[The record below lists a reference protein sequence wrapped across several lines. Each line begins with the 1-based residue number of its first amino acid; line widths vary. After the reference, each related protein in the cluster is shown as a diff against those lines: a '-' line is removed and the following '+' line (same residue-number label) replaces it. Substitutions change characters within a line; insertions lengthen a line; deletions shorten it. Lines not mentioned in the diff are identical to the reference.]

1 MDLETYKKAKII
13 QDDISEV
20 KKKIHQLKD
29 TLPQLIAGN
38 KLILTYGELQDLGII
53 DSVVEALKNK
63 ITDLEK
69 RFKNLQIWD

>member
-63 ITDLEK
+63 ITDLEI
-69 RFKNLQIWD
+69 RFKNL